1 MLYSFVTGV
10 SRFAPYGALPEI
22 KEKLVRADHLQNVY
36 LASLRARLPKV
47 ITDELAHVSKIYIDR
62 ACRDF
67 TGNTDLFLYY
77 NGCGLTSARRV
88 RQAGGIT
95 MVEAVNSHVLF
106 QEEIM
111 RSEHHR
117 LGLRWRPFHPR
128 ETRRRLMEYA
138 EADRILVPSEFV
150 RKSFVAEGIQETKI
164 VKVPYPIR
172 SVVGGVNPLRCDLR
186 SDDVFRILFV
196 GSISLRKGVRYLIE
210 AFRKLSHPRKELWI
224 VGPMLK
230 PSGLE
235 GISIPE
241 GVSFRGVLK
250 GQELQKAY
258 QSASVFCLPSLE
270 EGLALVLSEAL
281 GNGLPVVTTDH
292 SGAEDL
298 MTHDKEGVITGIRD
312 PQALCSAFERAIQ
325 DPEWFERIRENA
337 RQRAIQL
344 QNTPPSSGIAE
355 TLRSIIT
362 NSSSR

>member
-1 MLYSFVTGV
+1 
-10 SRFAPYGALPEI
+10 
-22 KEKLVRADHLQNVY
+22 
-36 LASLRARLPKV
+36 
-47 ITDELAHVSKIYIDR
+47 
-62 ACRDF
+62 
-67 TGNTDLFLYY
+67 
-77 NGCGLTSARRV
+77 
-88 RQAGGIT
+88 
-95 MVEAVNSHVLF
+95 
-106 QEEIM
+106 
-111 RSEHHR
+111 
-117 LGLRWRPFHPR
+117 
-128 ETRRRLMEYA
+128 
-138 EADRILVPSEFV
+138 
-150 RKSFVAEGIQETKI
+150 
-164 VKVPYPIR
+164 
-172 SVVGGVNPLRCDLR
+172 
-186 SDDVFRILFV
+186 
-196 GSISLRKGVRYLIE
+196 
-210 AFRKLSHPRKELWI
+210 LSHPRKELWI